1 MYDKKLK
8 IAIQKSGRLSKDS
21 RKLLHNCDIKV
32 NFQKNKLI
40 SFSENMPIDVMCVRD
55 DDIPGLVIDG
65 IVDLGI
71 VGRNVL
77 EEEVLKRKFKLEKI
91 SFKILKHLDFGIC
104 RLSIGLPTEKKYYG
118 INCLNGLRIATSY
131 PYILK
136 KYFNKKNISF
146 KLCKLNGSV
155 EVAIRAGLADAIFDL
170 VSTGEALVSNG
181 LKEVK
186 IIHNS
191 SACIISNDSNL
202 NLFKKNIIN
211 TFISRINGV
220 IKARESKYI
229 VMHIS
234 SSKVNSIINLFSG
247 CTKPTIYK
255 LKFLEKD
262 EMVAVHIVSR
272 ESIFWDTMEKLK
284 ELGAKSILILPIE
297 KMLE

>member
-77 EEEVLKRKFKLEKI
+77 EEEVLKRTFKLEKI
-91 SFKILKHLDFGIC
+91 SFKILKHLDFGVC
-104 RLSIGLPTEKKYYG
+104 RLSIGIPTEKKYSG
-118 INCLNGLRIATSY
+118 ISCLNKLRIATSY

-136 KYFNKKNISF
+136 KYFDKKNISF

-186 IIHNS
+186 VIHNS
-191 SACIISNDSNL
+191 SACIISNGYNTSV
-202 NLFKKNIIN
+202 FKRDIVN

-220 IKARESKYI
+220 VKARESKYI
-229 VMHIS
+229 MLRIS
-234 SSKVNSIINLFSG
+234 ASKINDVVRLFPFSS
-247 CTKPTIYK
+247 KPTIYQLSGK
-255 LKFLEKD
+255 NSI
-262 EMVAVHIVSR
+262 VAIHIVSR
-272 ESIFWDTMEKLK
+272 ESIFWKTMEKLK
-284 ELGAKSILILPIE
+284 NLGAKSILVLPIE

>member
-1 MYDKKLK
+1 MYDNKLR

-21 RKLLHNCDIKV
+21 RKLLKNCDIKI

-104 RLSIGLPTEKKYYG
+104 RLSIGIPTEKKYCG
-118 INCLNGLRIATSY
+118 IKCLNGLRIATSY
-131 PYILK
+131 PYILR
-136 KYFNKKNISF
+136 KYFYKKNISF

-191 SACIISNDSNL
+191 SACIISNSKNFNL
-202 NLFKKNIIN
+202 SKNNIVK

-220 IKARESKYI
+220 VKARKSKYI
-229 VMHIS
+229 IFHIYS
-234 SSKVNSIINLFSG
+234 NKVKNIFKLFSE
-247 CTKPTIYK
+247 CEKPIIYK
-255 LKFLEKD
+255 LLGND
-262 EMVAVHIVSR
+262 DIVSVHIISR
-272 ESIFWDTMEKLK
+272 ESIFWKTMEKLK
-284 ELGAKSILILPIE
+284 ELGAKSILVFPIE

>member
-1 MYDKKLK
+1 MYDNKLR

-21 RKLLHNCDIKV
+21 RRLLYNCGIKI

-77 EEEVLKRKFKLEKI
+77 EEEVLKRKFKSEKI

-104 RLSIGLPTEKKYYG
+104 RLSIGIPAEKKYHD

-136 KYFNKKNISF
+136 KYFNNKNVSF
-146 KLCKLNGSV
+146 KICKLNGSV

-186 IIHNS
+186 VIHNS
-191 SACIISNDSNL
+191 SACIIHNKNNFSD
-202 NLFKKNIIN
+202 FKKNIIE
-211 TFISRINGV
+211 TFISRINGT

-229 VMHIS
+229 MLHIS
-234 SSKVNSIINLFSG
+234 SNKVDNVVKLFIDSE
-247 CTKPTIYK
+247 KPTISK
-255 LKFLEKD
+255 LLGRKN
-262 EMVAVHIVSR
+262 MVVMHIVSR
-272 ESIFWDTMEKLK
+272 ESIFWETMEKLK
-284 ELGAKSILILPIE
+284 NLGARSILVLPIE